1 MQCQEEYMT
10 AASMRE
16 KEMEALKFKMKTADK
31 KLKIEVIE
39 IFIYSECIWS
49 NQQNIRSKIKQSCLL
64 GFW

>member
-16 KEMEALKFKMKTADK
+16 MEMEALKFKMKTADK
-31 KLKIEVIE
+31 KLKIEVIV

-49 NQQNIRSKIKQSCLL
+49 NQQNIRSKIYNLVY
-64 GFW
+64 

>member
-49 NQQNIRSKIKQSCLL
+49 NQQNIRSKIYYLVY
-64 GFW
+64 